1 MPEYVEVA
9 VNVPGVS
16 GVYDYHLPPELE
28 GRTTPGQLVEVPFG
42 HQQVQGVLLR
52 QVPFPQVAE
61 TKAVTGLLSTDISLL
76 PHQITLAKEIA
87 EQTLAP
93 LSVCI
98 SLMLPA
104 GISQLADTI
113 YTLSDPPPTK
123 NELNTTE
130 AQLAAVLE
138 KRGSLRGRQI
148 DKALPRRNWRRAAN
162 AMKRKGQ
169 LTTEPILPPPR
180 VRPRYLR
187 TAQLAVPPEL
197 VRAGMQGLSRKQEVQ
212 ERRQHILD
220 FLSRE
225 SSLVDVSWVYA
236 ESGGNLADLKALN
249 KKELV
254 ILREQ
259 EHWRDPLAGLAYDP
273 AAPPKLTKNQQTVWE
288 QIEIVLAKA
297 REGGANLPQPPILLH
312 GVTGSGKTELYLR
325 AVAETIKAGKQAIV
339 LVPEIALTPQ
349 TVRRFMARFPGRVGL
364 VHSQLSPGEQY
375 DTWRRARRGKLS
387 VIVGPRS
394 ALFSPLPDLGLIILD
409 ESHDDSYYQ
418 SNLAPYYHA
427 RQAAIMLAKLVG
439 GVCLFGSATPD
450 VTSYHQAKRGRWQYL
465 NLPARILAHVD
476 TVRSYQANQQDAHK
490 YQPDGDQTMMTDLP
504 AVEVVDM
511 REELKAGNSSIFSRE
526 MQQALKNVLNK
537 EQQAILFLNRRGSAT
552 YVFCRDCGHTMA
564 CPRCDTNLTYYLT
577 AGRSPQKLSCNRC
590 GYSRNMPKTCPQC
603 GSDRFRHYGMGTERV
618 ESELLKILPD
628 ARTLRWDYETT
639 RQKGAHDL
647 ILSHF
652 TNHNADILIGTQM
665 LAKGLDLP
673 RVTLVGVVLADVG
686 LHLPDYRA
694 GERVFQ
700 VLAQVAGRAGR
711 SPLGG
716 RVVLQTF
723 NPESYVIQ
731 HAAQHDYKNFA
742 AQELGYREQLRFPP
756 YTRLVRMVI
765 RNRNASAA
773 ENEAKRMAGY
783 LKALIQDQRRRATDI
798 IGPAPCFYAR
808 QDGYYRW
815 QIILRGPDPA
825 SMLTDEP
832 LGDWRVEVEP
842 QSLL

>member
-16 GVYDYHLPPELE
+16 GVYDYQLPSKLE
-28 GRTTPGQLVEVPFG
+28 GSVHPGQLVEVPFG

-52 QVPFPQVAE
+52 SVPFPQVAE
-61 TKAVTGLLSTDISLL
+61 VKTVTGVLSPDVSLL
-76 PHQITLAKEIA
+76 PYQIELASQIA
-87 EQTLAP
+87 EQTLSP

-113 YTLSDPPPTK
+113 YTLSDPPPQK
-123 NELNTTE
+123 DEMNPSE
-130 AQLAAVLE
+130 APLGAVLA
-138 KRGSLRGRQI
+138 KRGLLRGRQI
-148 DKALPRRNWRRAAN
+148 DRALPRRNWRGAASG
-162 AMKRKGQ
+162 MKRKGW

-180 VRPRYLR
+180 VRPRYIR
-187 TAQLAVPPEL
+187 TAQLAVPPEI
-197 VRAGMQGLSRKQEVQ
+197 VRAGYEGLSRVAEVQ
-212 ERRQHILD
+212 ERRQKILD

-225 SSLVDVSWVYA
+225 SSPVDVSWVYA
-236 ESGGNLADLKALN
+236 ESGGNLADLKSLN
-249 KKELV
+249 NKEL
-254 ILREQ
+254 ILLREQ

-273 AAPPKLTKNQQTVWE
+273 AAPPKLTPDQQSVWE
-288 QIEIVLAKA
+288 QIEISLSKA
-297 REGGANLPQPPILLH
+297 REDQPQPPILLH

-325 AVAETIKAGKQAIV
+325 AVSETLKAGKQAIV

-394 ALFSPLPDLGLIILD
+394 ALFSPLPDLGLIVLD

-418 SNLAPYYHA
+418 SNLTPYYHA
-427 RQAAIMLAKLVG
+427 RQAAVSLAKLVG
-439 GVCLFGSATPD
+439 GVCLMGSATPD
-450 VTSYHQAKRGRWQYL
+450 VTSYHQAKSGKWQYL
-465 NLPARILAHVD
+465 HLPARILAHAD
-476 TVRSYQANQQDAHK
+476 TIRTYQANQQDTGR
-490 YQPDGDQTMMTDLP
+490 YQPISEETLMTDLP
-504 AVEVVDM
+504 EVEVIDM
-511 REELKAGNSSIFSRE
+511 REELKARNSSIFSRE
-526 MQQALKNVLNK
+526 LQSALADVLEK

-552 YVFCRDCGHTMA
+552 YVFCRDCGYTLK
-564 CPRCDTNLTYYLT
+564 CPRCDTNLTYYIASSSRGKNLM
-577 AGRSPQKLSCNRC
+577 CNRC
-590 GYSRNMPKTCPQC
+590 GYTRNMPKTCPEC
-603 GSDRFRHYGMGTERV
+603 GSDRFRHYGMGTQRV
-618 ESELLKILPD
+618 EAEVQEMFPD

-639 RQKGAHDL
+639 RSKGAHEL

-652 TNHNADILIGTQM
+652 TNHRADILIGTQM

-673 RVTLVGVVLADVG
+673 LVTLVGVVLADVG

-723 NPESYVIQ
+723 TPENYVIQ
-731 HAAQHDYKNFA
+731 KAANHDYENFA
-742 AQELGYREQLRFPP
+742 AQELDYRKRLRFPP
-756 YTRLVRMVI
+756 FYRLVRLVI
-765 RNRNASAA
+765 RNRNTHSA
-773 ENEAKRMAGY
+773 ETEARRMAGY
-783 LKALIQDQRRRATDI
+783 LKSLIEDQQRRATDI

-825 SMLTDEP
+825 SMLLDEKM
-832 LGDWRVEVEP
+832 GDWRVEVEP